1 MPLPAGTER
10 GGEAGENNKRRAKN
24 AIKSGGAPERGA
36 GVRSAVRV
44 CVCLCFFTPC
54 GRSGCVRAVPGRG
67 GRRVPSLPRAV
78 LRSSLGDAEES
89 LLLRDAP
96 RGARIPA
103 RCSPSL
109 RGAPEPRGTSSP
121 EEKKKCN
128 NNDKNPSSRR
138 EKASTR
144 GTDRIGAPPTGPGA
158 LSPPSGCRSE
168 WVLFQQHRRARNLR
182 AHNLRAPAAAI
193 LTVPSARV
201 TEKPRAG
208 AGGDRAD
215 GRPHANGK
223 AEPSARQ

>member
-121 EEKKKCN
+121 EEKKNVIITIKILPLAE
-128 NNDKNPSSRR
+128 KKRAR
-138 EKASTR
+138 E
-144 GTDRIGAPPTGPGA
+144 GRIGSA
-158 LSPPSGCRSE
+158 L
-168 WVLFQQHRRARNLR
+168 LQQVREL
-182 AHNLRAPAAAI
+182 
-193 LTVPSARV
+193 
-201 TEKPRAG
+201 
-208 AGGDRAD
+208 
-215 GRPHANGK
+215 
-223 AEPSARQ
+223 